1 MICLSLNLRGTG
13 GTQKLASVKRFLDKT
28 RPDLV
33 CFQETL
39 VHSKKARMFMSL
51 IQPFWFCCTVSSVGT
66 SGGLLVAWDPIVF
79 DLNAFLT
86 CGGILLKGYSIAS
99 KRPLSILNVY
109 GPCTEQRLFWNKLA
123 NSSIL

>member
-13 GTQKLASVKRFLDKT
+13 GTQKLASVRRVLDKI

-39 VHSKKARMFMSL
+39 VQSEKARMFMSL
-51 IQPFWFCCTVSSVGT
+51 IQPYWFCCAVSSVGT

-79 DLNAFLT
+79 YLNAFLT
-86 CGGILLKGYSIAS
+86 CGGILLTGHIIAS
-99 KRPLSILNVY
+99 KRVLSILNVY
-109 GPCTEQRLFWNKLA
+109 GPCTETKAVLE
-123 NSSIL
+123 